1 MLAQKVF
8 ENQINQMSSAKY
20 KISGSIEEPEIQFVT
35 IFNDTVR
42 EAIPE

>member
-20 KISGSIEEPEIQFVT
+20 KIGGTIEEPTIEFVT
-35 IFNDTVR
+35 IFDDSVR
-42 EAIPE
+42 EASLE